1 MADRKNPFE
10 GFEVISVYSRAQAIA
25 DGVLHDVT
33 DTAKD
38 RSEEEPEKRRPT
50 QYRHRQTMKM
60 HMR

>member
-38 RSEEEPEKRRPT
+38 RSEEETE
-50 QYRHRQTMKM
+50 YYA
-60 HMR
+60 